1 MGDYTSSFSCADT
14 FPSRGR
20 LPLPALGATFPK
32 GEGFMGGQPLSQKS
46 EIFAS
51 SPMRGA
57 KAGRVHM
64 ENHNAQIY
72 QKLICDMVQEM
83 TDVRFL
89 RQIYSIIYRQKKR
102 TGN

>member
-1 MGDYTSSFSCADT
+1 
-14 FPSRGR
+14 
-20 LPLPALGATFPK
+20 
-32 GEGFMGGQPLSQKS
+32 
-46 EIFAS
+46 
-51 SPMRGA
+51 
-57 KAGRVHM
+57 M